1 MAKKS
6 KIDRD
11 KNENGPKGVEGI
23 NILTDSKHGVYVEGA
38 EQVIDMYEKGQISR
52 SDLYNSILDL
62 EVVFKGKNVVESKR
76 EEDMN

>member
-1 MAKKS
+1 
-6 KIDRD
+6 
-11 KNENGPKGVEGI
+11 
-23 NILTDSKHGVYVEGA
+23 
-38 EQVIDMYEKGQISR
+38 MYEKGQISR